1 MPIYEY
7 ACRACG
13 VETEIMHK
21 ISDPPVR
28 KCPACGKLK
37 LTKQVSAGGFR
48 LTGGGWY
55 ETDFKKDGKRN
66 IAGDKTDSAA
76 PAPVAAKPAS
86 SEKAA
91 DKGKT
96 EKKEVAKKEPA
107 KIQAKAE
114 SKAAKST

>member
-7 ACRACG
+7 TCRACG

-37 LTKQVSAGGFR
+37 LTKLVSAAGFR
-48 LTGGGWY
+48 LGGGGWY

-66 IAGDKTDSAA
+66 IAGDKAEPAAASA
-76 PAPVAAKPAS
+76 PA
-86 SEKAA
+86 AA
-91 DKGKT
+91 DKGGA
-96 EKKEVAKKEPA
+96 AKAEPA
-107 KIQAKAE
+107 KTPAGPSKTPNKK
-114 SKAAKST
+114 SDKPSTKAAAPA